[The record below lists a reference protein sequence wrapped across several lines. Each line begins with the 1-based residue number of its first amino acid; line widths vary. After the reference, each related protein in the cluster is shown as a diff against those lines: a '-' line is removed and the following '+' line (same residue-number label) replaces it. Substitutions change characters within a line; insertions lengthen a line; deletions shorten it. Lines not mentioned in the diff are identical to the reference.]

1 MVAAAA
7 AVRRVVLAEEDEE
20 RRRSHTTTSKM
31 TTAAV
36 STGRA
41 DAVGEAAAVAV
52 TDAVAAMVDVVCL
65 CFYEW
70 VVLVCGRLIMYMGGK
85 GSGDKSRQQL
95 EAGRCV
101 VRAAVKF
108 AT

>member
-1 MVAAAA
+1 MVAAA

-20 RRRSHTTTSKM
+20 RRRSHTTTSKI

-52 TDAVAAMVDVVCL
+52 TDAVAAMVGCCTSLLLRVGCTCL
-65 CFYEW
+65 W
-70 VVLVCGRLIMYMGGK
+70 AVDMLYMGGK
-85 GSGDKSRQQL
+85 GAGIRAVSSLKQVGVQSGQR
-95 EAGRCV
+95 
-101 VRAAVKF
+101 
-108 AT
+108 